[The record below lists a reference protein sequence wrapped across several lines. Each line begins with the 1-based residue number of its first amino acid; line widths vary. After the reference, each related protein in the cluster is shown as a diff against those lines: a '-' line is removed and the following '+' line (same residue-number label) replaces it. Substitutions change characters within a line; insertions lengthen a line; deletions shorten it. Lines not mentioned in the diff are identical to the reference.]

1 MVSMFSRILV
11 PVDGLAASEQAV
23 LTAIALAVAF
33 NASVATASVIDFCA
47 STGVASNRA
56 YGQDEC
62 VAAVDAQADTA
73 IQAAAQPCAAKV
85 VTAVSSK
92 AKDQRFT
99 PASSKRQKLQARTLL
114 SPAVMAAKAL
124 RNAFLEVSR
133 RKCCRPANCRCW
145 SSGQHRLERRV
156 VVTLTV

>member
-1 MVSMFSRILV
+1 MVSMLSRILV

-62 VAAVDAQADTA
+62 LAAVHAQADTA
-73 IQAAAQPCAAKV
+73 IQAAAQPCAAKT
-85 VTAVSSK
+85 VTAVSFM
-92 AKDQRFT
+92 AKDQ
-99 PASSKRQKLQARTLL
+99 
-114 SPAVMAAKAL
+114 AVYTSIVEAAGVAG
-124 RNAFLEVSR
+124 
-133 RKCCRPANCRCW
+133 AN
-145 SSGQHRLERRV
+145 V
-156 VVTLTV
+156 VVTGCNGCKSLAKRILGSVAAQVLSPSHLPVLA